1 MKLTN
6 LKITP
11 KLGILVGVTLLGL
24 CVAGL
29 LAGYLMQRE
38 MLNARIEQTRA
49 IVDMARNMA
58 LGLQKQVEA
67 GQMTKEAAIA
77 EFSKRGNTLTFD
89 KGNGYVFAYTM
100 DGVAVLAPVPGQIGQ
115 NRMDIDTGGRKL
127 VRELRDGIAANGE
140 IMLRYEFR
148 KPGEEARLIRKFS
161 YAVPIPGWNM
171 FVGTGAYL
179 DDLDTK
185 MKPIA
190 AVLGLAILGIALVA
204 GSIAWMIGRSISK
217 PLSQL
222 GTRMQDLAEG
232 RLDGEIPGIGR
243 GDEIGAMAATVQIF
257 KDNAVR
263 IRGLEQKEAEV
274 QARAEAERRAA
285 MESIA
290 SDFERSVTG
299 IVRTVSTAAAGM
311 QTTAQSMTATASDA
325 SARAATVGAA
335 SQRSSDNVG
344 TVASAAEELSS
355 SVTEISR
362 QVARSSE
369 IASKAVSDAERT
381 NATVG
386 ALSTGA
392 EKIGEVVKL
401 IHSIAGS
408 NQFAGAQRHH
418 RGGARRQFRPRFCG
432 RGVGS
437 EGARQPDRE
446 GDRGNLVAGRGHAG
460 FDQRSR
466 GLDRRHHRN
475 HLADERDHGFDLD
488 RRRAAGRRYPRDRPQ
503 HSVGGGRIER
513 DLHPYRRR
521 HHGGG
526 GDRQGGVR
534 GAGERPRTRHPV
546 RHAAQRGR
554 RIFGQGAG
562 GVSGGTQ
569 VLRWAKRSVPTI
581 HQRVSARMVGTLRFA
596 HPTSASPGYSQGQ
609 SGNTNLF
616 HIKSQSN
623 ELTSR

>member
-24 CVAGL
+24 CAAGV
-29 LAGYLMQRE
+29 LAGYLMKRE

-58 LGLQKQVEA
+58 LGLQKQVAA

-89 KGNGYVFAYTM
+89 NGNGYVFAYTM
-100 DGVAVLAPVPGQIGQ
+100 DGVAVLAPVPSQIGQ

-127 VRELRDGIAANGE
+127 VRELRDGVAANGE

-148 KPGEEARLIRKFS
+148 KPGQEELIRKFS

-190 AVLGLAILGIALVA
+190 AVLGLAILGIALIA

-217 PLSQL
+217 PLGQL
-222 GTRMQDLAEG
+222 GARMQDLAEG
-232 RLDGEIPGIGR
+232 RLDGAIPGIGR

-257 KDNAVR
+257 QDNAVR
-263 IRGLEQKEAEV
+263 IRGLEQKEAQV
-274 QARAEAERRAA
+274 QARAEAERRTA

-299 IVRTVSTAAAGM
+299 IVRSVSTAAAGM
-311 QTTAQSMTATASDA
+311 QTTAQSMTTTASDA

-401 IHSIAGS
+401 IHSIAAQTNLLALNATIEAARAGDSGRGFAVVASEVKALANQTAKATEEISSQVAAMQASTSEAVASIGGITETISQMSEITVSISTAVEQQGGATREIARNIQSVAAGS
-408 NQFAGAQRHH
+408 NEISTHI
-418 RGGARRQFRPRFCG
+418 GGVTTAAAATGKAASEVLANARELDTQSG
-432 RGVGS
+432 M
-437 EGARQPDRE
+437 
-446 GDRGNLVAGRGHAG
+446 L
-460 FDQRSR
+460 RS
-466 GLDRRHHRN
+466 
-475 HLADERDHGFDLD
+475 AVDEFLGKV
-488 RRRAAGRRYPRDRPQ
+488 RAA
-503 HSVGGGRIER
+503 
-513 DLHPYRRR
+513 
-521 HHGGG
+521 
-526 GDRQGGVR
+526 
-534 GAGERPRTRHPV
+534 
-546 RHAAQRGR
+546 
-554 RIFGQGAG
+554 
-562 GVSGGTQ
+562 
-569 VLRWAKRSVPTI
+569 
-581 HQRVSARMVGTLRFA
+581 
-596 HPTSASPGYSQGQ
+596 
-609 SGNTNLF
+609 
-616 HIKSQSN
+616 
-623 ELTSR
+623 